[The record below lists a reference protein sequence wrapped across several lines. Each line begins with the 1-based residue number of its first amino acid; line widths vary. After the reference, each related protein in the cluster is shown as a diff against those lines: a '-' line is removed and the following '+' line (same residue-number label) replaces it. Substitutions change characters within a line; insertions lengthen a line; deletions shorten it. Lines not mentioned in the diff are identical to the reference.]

1 MGDHAIAPAF
11 ANNPHIR
18 QIEDDILGIEQNHIW
33 SLHYKL
39 ARTALLQAQHDLEL
53 VQNQYESMVETG
65 TLPVYPDYVSRHV
78 KPALRAGRRG
88 IKMLS
93 SVHTTIRKAHGLALF
108 LDDARTILLQFMRHH
123 GAALLPTR
131 LARFDLDAPT
141 KKRPSIRPGHTRYG
155 PGSSR
160 H

>member
-1 MGDHAIAPAF
+1 MGDHDIAPAF

-18 QIEDDILGIEQNHIW
+18 QIEDDLLGIEQNSIW

-39 ARTALLQAQHDLEL
+39 ARTALLQAQHHLDL

-65 TLPVYPDYVSRHV
+65 TMPMYPDYVEKRV
-78 KPALRAGRRG
+78 KPALRAGRKG

-108 LDDARTILLQFMRHH
+108 LDDARLILLQFMRRH
-123 GAALLPTR
+123 GAAILPTR
-131 LARFDLDAPT
+131 LARFDLETPAR
-141 KKRPSIRPGHTRYG
+141 KRPSVRPGHTRY
-155 PGSSR
+155 R
-160 H
+160 QQ

>member
-18 QIEDDILGIEQNHIW
+18 QIEDDILGIEQNNIW

-39 ARTALLQAQHDLEL
+39 ARTALLQAQHDLDL

-65 TLPVYPDYVSRHV
+65 TMPVYPDYVEKRV
-78 KPALRAGRRG
+78 KPALRAGRKG
-88 IKMLS
+88 IRMLS
-93 SVHTTIRKAHGLALF
+93 NVHVTIDRAHGLALF
-108 LDDARTILLQFMRHH
+108 LDNARTILLQYMRRH